1 MKLPDILAKLR
12 LRATEAT
19 VEDAAGFEAQRPNA
33 AAEGI
38 DVCIVFS
45 DVAWRMVLSGAG
57 EDGLSETRQGDLFD
71 VVDEAGDGEW
81 AAGLRA
87 ALQALAPGERA
98 DVRSIEIYPFAACI
112 EVFDN
117 RSVRAFGADKASLK
131 RIAEDLTGAA
141 ECAFDRMAV
150 GESADDRYLIAVT
163 DMDVIRRSA
172 AILGDLAPKLT
183 RISPASAA
191 WLAEAAKFDDR
202 ARSILHIGRSSSVL
216 ISIDATSKVIA
227 VRTAPVGLLSLGRM
241 VADINSLPLAEAM
254 KEMAARDMLGRA
266 ASAGSDEAL
275 RTLAALVRDTAAY
288 MSESRLAEP
297 PDVIEL
303 IGAQEAAWGLAEL
316 LQERIGLEIA
326 IEQSDATPPIQPDDM
341 NLLQS
346 IEGTLFSEGARE
358 YRFEDGRFVADEAEK
373 RGARSPAKAGDDGA
387 PRRFAGIELP
397 RMDAEVS
404 PKRLAAMAA
413 AVAGALIFFFY
424 DMAIAP
430 SASAH
435 GAAASALEVSL
446 QRSAALNDKLGRL
459 RSNARRDAL
468 LAAGSN
474 KILWAE
480 KFVSIA
486 SALPPSLWLTEASIA
501 RSDRRVGDV
510 EVVATK
516 LVLRGIARAGG
527 DRRLQDIASFIDTLE
542 QDEEFMRDFRAVAFA
557 GLGGQDGVAGGGA
570 TFEVHAW
577 YDENKRRT
585 TGVRP
590 GVGSDPL
597 SAARAAAASR
607 QAFTGD
613 GGVLGGGGA
622 Q

>member
-1 MKLPDILAKLR
+1 MKLPDILSR
-12 LRATEAT
+12 LRPRRAEPAILEIDEA
-19 VEDAAGFEAQRPNA
+19 EARRQVGVDD
-33 AAEGI
+33 GI
-38 DVCIVFS
+38 DVSIVFS
-45 DVAWRMVLSGAG
+45 DVAWRMTLRGAG
-57 EDGLSETRQGDLFD
+57 EGGRTEVRQGDLFD
-71 VVDEAGDGEW
+71 IVDEGGDGDW

-98 DVRSIEIYPFAACI
+98 DVSSVQIYPFAACI

-117 RSVRAFGADKASLK
+117 RSVRAFGSDKASLK

-141 ECAFDRMAV
+141 ECAFDRVAV

-163 DMDVIRRSA
+163 DMDVIRRSTA
-172 AILGDLAPKLT
+172 VLGDLAPKLT
-183 RISPASAA
+183 RIAPASAA
-191 WLAEAAKFDDR
+191 WLAEVAKFDDR

-227 VRTAPVGLLSLGRM
+227 VRTTPVGLVSLGRI

-275 RTLAALVRDTAAY
+275 RTLAALVRDTAVY

-297 PDVIEL
+297 PDVVEL

-316 LQERIGLEIA
+316 LQERVGLDIA

-341 NLLQS
+341 NLLTS
-346 IEGTLFSEGARE
+346 IEGTLFSEGSRE
-358 YRFEDGRFVADEAEK
+358 FRFEDGRFVADEAER
-373 RGARSPAKAGDDGA
+373 RGGKPAAKPVGESG
-387 PRRFAGIELP
+387 PRKFAGIELP
-397 RMDAEVS
+397 RLDTEIP

-413 AVAGALIFFFY
+413 AIAGALFFFFY

-430 SASAH
+430 AAAAH

-446 QRSAALNDKLGRL
+446 QRSAALNDKLGQL

-501 RSDRRVGDV
+501 RSDRRVGEV

-516 LVLRGIARAGG
+516 LVLRGIARSSG
-527 DRRLQDIASFIDTLE
+527 DRRLQDIASFIETLE
-542 QDEEFMRDFRAVAFA
+542 RDDEFMRDFRAIAFA
-557 GLGGQDGVAGGGA
+557 GLGGEDAAPGGGA
-570 TFEVHAW
+570 VFEVHAW

-585 TGVRP
+585 TSAKP
-590 GVGSDPL
+590 GLESDPL

-607 QAFTGD
+607 QAFTGE
-613 GGVLGGGGA
+613 GGILGGGGGR
-622 Q
+622 